1 MAFSGKTREGR
12 PMARKEVIKMTKRKL
27 AFLLLDTVD
36 DMRKAILEVVFPVSP
51 PQPYWCNCSKCGKWH
66 RANS

>member
-12 PMARKEVIKMTKRKL
+12 PMARKEVVNMTKRKL

-36 DMRKAILEVVFPVSP
+36 DMRKAIVKIVFPVSP
-51 PQPYWCNCSKCGKWH
+51 PEPVWCYCTRCGKWH